1 MSDYTDLV
9 NQAAAALLARK
20 NVTVTH
26 PPGWQRDGFPLPVK
40 RMKPDIFGAVTQEYR
55 PVAIFEYVNDK
66 LNGQATG
73 ERMREFHS
81 SEKTEAVDLFGGAAP
96 AEVNLFG

>member
-1 MSDYTDLV
+1 MSTYTDLV

-26 PPGWQRDGFPLPVK
+26 PPGWVRDGFPLPVT
-40 RMKPDIFGAVTQEYR
+40 RQKPDVFGSVTQDYR
-55 PVAIFEYVNDK
+55 PIAIFEYVNDK
-66 LNGQATG
+66 LNAEAVG
-73 ERMREFHS
+73 ERMAEWHS
-81 SEKTEAVDLFGGAAP
+81 KEKDPGVDLFGGVK